1 MADDVLVNLRVLA
14 RLQEGDRVNC
24 SGTFFEIESGL
35 LTTLWRWLRQENREK
50 TLSRIADVMARA
62 GAAPGAHVFADQAL
76 DGLRKLKITYGACPT
91 TVARLDHI
99 MTTSAAACCACGGEP
114 ARRPRP
120 GAPRA
125 PARASAQTQTGS
137 CSPAPADERSF

>member
-62 GAAPGAHVFADQAL
+62 GAAPAHDEF
-76 DGLRKLKITYGACPT
+76 
-91 TVARLDHI
+91 
-99 MTTSAAACCACGGEP
+99 
-114 ARRPRP
+114 RPRL
-120 GAPRA
+120 RD
-125 PARASAQTQTGS
+125 GS
-137 CSPAPADERSF
+137 LRR